1 MGKRQE
7 NGVEGE
13 NELSQD
19 RLAEQ
24 TQCAKW
30 PNSAMGLWPNPVMY
44 NPISSSCLD
53 TALKQTNGGS

>member
-30 PNSAMGLWPNPVMY
+30 PNSAMGLWPNPVM
-44 NPISSSCLD
+44 
-53 TALKQTNGGS
+53 